1 MTARS
6 ARHGR
11 NQGGKSR
18 KSGGGGR
25 GNVGVKNTRSNAQRT
40 ARKITAKAT
49 GRHAARR
56 QLKKVQAATRAANAA

>member
-6 ARHGR
+6 ARNGR

-25 GNVGVKNTRSNAQRT
+25 GNGGTKNCRSNAQRA
-40 ARKITAKAT
+40 ARKITLKM
-49 GRHAARR
+49 GRHASRR
-56 QLKKVQAATRAANAA
+56 QLKKVQEATRAANAA

>member
-25 GNVGVKNTRSNAQRT
+25 GKGGIKNTRSNAQRA
-40 ARKITAKAT
+40 ARKITLKM
-49 GRHAARR
+49 GRHSARR
-56 QLKKVQAATRAANAA
+56 QLKKIQAATRAAA

>member
-6 ARHGR
+6 ARNGR

-18 KSGGGGR
+18 KTGGGGR
-25 GNVGVKNTRSNAQRT
+25 GNGGTKNCRSNAQRA
-40 ARKITAKAT
+40 ARKITLKT

-56 QLKKVQAATRAANAA
+56 QLKKIQAATAQVAA

>member
-25 GNVGVKNTRSNAQRT
+25 GNGGTKNCRSNAQRA
-40 ARKITAKAT
+40 ARKLTAKAT
-49 GRHAARR
+49 GRHARR
-56 QLKKVQAATRAANAA
+56 RLLKKVQAATSAAA

>member
-6 ARHGR
+6 ARNGR

-25 GNVGVKNTRSNAQRT
+25 GTGGEKNCRSNAQRA
-40 ARKITAKAT
+40 ARKITKQL
-49 GRHAARR
+49 GRHSARR
-56 QLKKVQAATRAANAA
+56 QLKKIQAATRAAA

>member
-25 GNVGVKNTRSNAQRT
+25 GAGGIKNTRSNEQRT
-40 ARKITAKAT
+40 ARKLTAKL
-49 GRHAARR
+49 GRHSARR
-56 QLKKVQAATRAANAA
+56 QLKKVQAATRPAA

>member
-25 GNVGVKNTRSNAQRT
+25 GNGGEKNTRSNQQRT
-40 ARKITAKAT
+40 ARKITLKM

-56 QLKKVQAATRAANAA
+56 QLKKIQAATKAAA

>member
-6 ARHGR
+6 ARNGR

-18 KSGGGGR
+18 KKGGGGS
-25 GNVGVKNTRSNAQRT
+25 GNGLTKNSRSNAQRA
-40 ARKITAKAT
+40 ARKMTMKAT

-56 QLKKVQAATRAANAA
+56 QLKKVQAATSAAA

>member
-11 NQGGKSR
+11 NQGGKNR
-18 KSGGGGR
+18 KRGGGGR
-25 GNVGVKNTRSNAQRT
+25 GNGGIKNTRSNAQRA
-40 ARKITAKAT
+40 ARKITMKM

-56 QLKKVQAATRAANAA
+56 QLKKVQAATRAAA